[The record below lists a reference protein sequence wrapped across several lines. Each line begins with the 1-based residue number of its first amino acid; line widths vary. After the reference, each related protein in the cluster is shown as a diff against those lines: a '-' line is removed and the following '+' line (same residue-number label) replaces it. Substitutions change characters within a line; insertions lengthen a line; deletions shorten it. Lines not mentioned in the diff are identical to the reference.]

1 MKKDY
6 YASLGVDRRAG
17 LVDIKKAY
25 RKLARRYHPDLN
37 PGDKA
42 AEAKFKEIQEA
53 YSVLSDSKKRSQY
66 DQFGFAGDMPP
77 NAGTQ
82 AGGGFE
88 GFDFSGFGTSS
99 FSDLFESMF
108 GGGPARARSAP
119 ERGEDLNY
127 AMKIGFEEALRG
139 LQTKIKLNRLTD
151 CVDCRGRGTKSA
163 SGQRACPSCRGTG
176 QATMQRGTMRFSA
189 PCPACGGSGLSP
201 GASCASCS
209 GSGAQPGSETIT
221 VRIPPGVDTGS
232 RVRVA
237 GKGHAGMRGGPPGD
251 LFITLEVEPHP
262 SFRREGPDLHL
273 KIPVTVSEAAL
284 GAEVDVPTLDG
295 QSTIKLPPGTRS
307 GQKFR
312 LKGKGLPRLGSR
324 DRGDELVEVTIIPP
338 PLSSPRVR
346 ELLKELAKLAGPAPR
361 QQKGDS

>member
-1 MKKDY
+1 
-6 YASLGVDRRAG
+6 
-17 LVDIKKAY
+17 
-25 RKLARRYHPDLN
+25 
-37 PGDKA
+37 
-42 AEAKFKEIQEA
+42 
-53 YSVLSDSKKRSQY
+53 
-66 DQFGFAGDMPP
+66 
-77 NAGTQ
+77 
-82 AGGGFE
+82 
-88 GFDFSGFGTSS
+88 
-99 FSDLFESMF
+99 
-108 GGGPARARSAP
+108 
-119 ERGEDLNY
+119 
-127 AMKIGFEEALRG
+127 
-139 LQTKIKLNRLTD
+139 
-151 CVDCRGRGTKSA
+151 
-163 SGQRACPSCRGTG
+163 
-176 QATMQRGTMRFSA
+176 
-189 PCPACGGSGLSP
+189 
-201 GASCASCS
+201 
-209 GSGAQPGSETIT
+209 
-221 VRIPPGVDTGS
+221 
-232 RVRVA
+232 VRVA